1 MCAAAAR
8 GTIDGSRHAFSA
20 NDKRIG
26 SWRKESARG
35 CRSLRSGFPNPG
47 CVSRRR
53 VVRLVSGLAVVG
65 PITSLA
71 LPIAEAKRKKNKRK
85 KKKNQTC
92 TPDPLAATCFHR
104 CGTVTNNCGQATSCP
119 GCSGGR
125 QCLINGTCAMVCSTS
140 ADCTAACGCTGSVDG
155 TVECVVSGGSCADF
169 PQTCS
174 TTADCPAGQ
183 HCEQTGCGPGPSF
196 ENRCVGLC

>member
-1 MCAAAAR
+1 MTAGTHSLPTANGLAR
-8 GTIDGSRHAFSA
+8 GERNLPVDAETFDRVSRTLGAS
-20 NDKRIG
+20 
-26 SWRKESARG
+26 
-35 CRSLRSGFPNPG
+35 P
-47 CVSRRR
+47 SRRR

-71 LPIAEAKRKKNKRK
+71 LPIAEAKRKKNKK
-85 KKKNQTC
+85 KKKNQRC

-104 CGTVTNNCGQATSCP
+104 CGTVTNNCGQAISCP

-140 ADCTAACGCTGSVDG
+140 ADCTAACGCTASVDG
-155 TVECVVSGGSCADF
+155 TLECVVSGGSCADF

-196 ENRCVGLC
+196 ENRCVALC